1 MKRGI
6 ILNTALILALG
17 FLALSC
23 SDDDNFEP
31 DNSAVKNAFATKY
44 PGASV
49 DEWEMKFN
57 YYVANFRLDNNETE
71 AWFESNANW
80 VFTETDLTYAKLPDA
95 IKTSFEASEYKNWE
109 KDDIDKIERPE
120 TETVYILE
128 VESGNTELDLYYSE
142 DGELMKTEN
151 NPENTDRI
159 PAVLSATILSDIDA
173 RYPGATV
180 ADVETE
186 ENNTLEVLINDNGTY
201 REIYFDNT
209 GTWLQTTTDIQ
220 LNSVPAT
227 VMNALS
233 NSQYAD
239 YEIDDVEMLEIT
251 EGSFYLFELEKNDTE
266 IDVKI
271 SPEGEVSLL

>member
-49 DEWEMKFN
+49 DEWEMKFT

-95 IKTSFEASEYKNWE
+95 IKTSFEASEYKDWE

-201 REIYFDNT
+201 REVYFDNT
-209 GTWLQTTTDIQ
+209 GTWLQTTTDIP

-233 NSQYAD
+233 TSQYAD
-239 YEIDDVEMLEIT
+239 YEIDDVEMLEIA

-271 SPEGEVSLL
+271 SPEGEVSLF

>member
-31 DNSAVKNAFATKY
+31 DNSAVKNAFVTKY

-49 DEWEMKFN
+49 DEWEMKFT

-201 REIYFDNT
+201 REVYFDNT

-220 LNSVPAT
+220 LNSIPAT

-233 NSQYAD
+233 TSQYAD
-239 YEIDDVEMLEIT
+239 YEIDDVEILEIA

-271 SPEGEVSLL
+271 SPEGEVSLF

>member
-49 DEWEMKFN
+49 DEWEMKFT

-201 REIYFDNT
+201 REVYFDNT
-209 GTWLQTTTDIQ
+209 GTWLQTTTDIP

-233 NSQYAD
+233 TSQYAD
-239 YEIDDVEMLEIT
+239 YEIDDVEILEIA

-271 SPEGEVSLL
+271 SPEGEVSLF

>member
-49 DEWEMKFN
+49 DEWEMKFT

-142 DGELMKTEN
+142 EGELMKTEN

-159 PAVLSATILSDIDA
+159 PAVLSATILNDIDA

-201 REIYFDNT
+201 REVYFDNT

-220 LNSVPAT
+220 LNSIPAT

-233 NSQYAD
+233 TSQYAD
-239 YEIDDVEMLEIT
+239 YEIDDVEILEIA

-271 SPEGEVSLL
+271 SPEGEVSLF

>member
-49 DEWEMKFN
+49 DEWKMKFT

-95 IKTSFEASEYKNWE
+95 IKNSFEASEYKNWE

-142 DGELMKTEN
+142 EGELMKTEN

-201 REIYFDNT
+201 REVYFDNT
-209 GTWLQTTTDIQ
+209 GTWLQTTTDIP

-227 VMNALS
+227 VINALS
-233 NSQYAD
+233 TSQYAD
-239 YEIDDVEMLEIT
+239 YEIDDVEMLEIA

>member
-49 DEWEMKFN
+49 DEWEMKFT

-151 NPENTDRI
+151 TPENTDRI
-159 PAVLSATILSDIDA
+159 PAVLSATILNDIDA
-173 RYPGATV
+173 RYPRATV

-201 REIYFDNT
+201 REVYFDNT
-209 GTWLQTTTDIQ
+209 GTWLQTTTNIP

-233 NSQYAD
+233 TSQYAD
-239 YEIDDVEMLEIT
+239 YEIDDVEMLEIAD
-251 EGSFYLFELEKNDTE
+251 GSFYLFELEKNDTE

-271 SPEGEVSLL
+271 SPEGEVSLF